1 MSGLDQNSLKNYRP
15 VYNLPFLSK
24 CLERLVAAQMNDY
37 LSSNDLYMKFQS
49 AYRPFHRTEFALL
62 KVQNDILC
70 ALIDKKD
77 VILVLLDLSSA
88 FDTLDHDVL
97 LHNLSERFGFRGRV
111 LEWFRSYLSKRN
123 FKVCIDSLPDS
134 DCFELLFGV
143 PQGSVLGPIL
153 FTLYTSPLEELKYG
167 IDVMLHADD
176 SQLYMVAQKISDVT
190 GQLKACLEEV
200 REWMKSHL
208 FILNDGKTEVVHFS
222 STLRAG
228 TEKLGKLRIGECD
241 ITPSDSVPNLG
252 VIFDEDG
259 MMTSQIDSINK
270 SAYYALYRIGKIR
283 NLLDKYTTEKLV
295 HAFVTSRL
303 DYCNNLLMG
312 LPGNQICKLQS
323 VQNAA
328 ALQYTHWK
336 YADGLGETFFQ
347 PRCHVESS

>member
-1 MSGLDQNSLKNYRP
+1 MGKN
-15 VYNLPFLSK
+15 L
-24 CLERLVAAQMNDY
+24 
-37 LSSNDLYMKFQS
+37 
-49 AYRPFHRTEFALL
+49 
-62 KVQNDILC
+62 
-70 ALIDKKD
+70 
-77 VILVLLDLSSA
+77 
-88 FDTLDHDVL
+88 
-97 LHNLSERFGFRGRV
+97 
-111 LEWFRSYLSKRN
+111 
-123 FKVCIDSLPDS
+123 
-134 DCFELLFGV
+134 
-143 PQGSVLGPIL
+143 
-153 FTLYTSPLEELKYG
+153 LKYG
-167 IDVMLHADD
+167 LEKRQVYSKAFP
-176 SQLYMVAQKISDVT
+176 T
-190 GQLKACLEEV
+190 GNSFVKPFSTNSSHVKAHNRQSESELIHLRINENLT
-200 REWMKSHL
+200 KSHHP
-208 FILNDGKTEVVHFS
+208 ILRNWQK
-222 STLRAG
+222 RRRPAAG
-228 TEKLGKLRIGECD
+228 PRDILGKLRIGECD

-270 SAYYALYRIGKIR
+270 SAYYALYRIGKIW